1 MQHHPFAP
9 LWQGVRHLPSWSG
22 VNPPLPF
29 RSSSSPLPSGGRPDP
44 PSGGVTDRVLGV
56 GVFGVGSGVRVG
68 CCAVGWFG
76 GSVLWWG
83 VGSGVGLGVGWLSG

>member
-1 MQHHPFAP
+1 MVG
-9 LWQGVRHLPSWSG
+9 LGGLVGSG
-22 VNPPLPF
+22 DGF
-29 RSSSSPLPSGGRPDP
+29 
-44 PSGGVTDRVLGV
+44 GV
-56 GVFGVGSGVRVG
+56 GVLGCCGVGSGVRVG